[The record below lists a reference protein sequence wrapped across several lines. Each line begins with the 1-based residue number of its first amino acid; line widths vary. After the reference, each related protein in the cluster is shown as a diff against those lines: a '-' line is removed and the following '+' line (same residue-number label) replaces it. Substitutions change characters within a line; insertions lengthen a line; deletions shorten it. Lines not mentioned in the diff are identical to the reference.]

1 MNDMSFANYILSEKS
16 LRQKMEILLY
26 FKRKHEFF
34 FDNTV
39 IFKAEIARMFLEH
52 SKLPEID
59 VNRVLTE
66 CLVYG
71 CKKTSIAFDMAK
83 VKTYAKEGSEYL
95 QTLGFDKEFCKSC
108 LEVNRYYE
116 VGTRGKEGDLLELI
130 DNFGMLLDRDDRRAF
145 TPVEALFILE
155 NDNLRG
161 KENSYL
167 DLFKEFVMEVENLES
182 LGLDKNK
189 VITSWQSSINR
200 IPKYDIAKGI
210 RLASENRTKSRKMYI
225 EAKKIQKDK
234 NGIRS
239 NRQQLNA
246 QKRLEQEL
254 AQQIDQNHKFADL
267 LDDQGVL

>member
-1 MNDMSFANYILSEKS
+1 M
-16 LRQKMEILLY
+16 
-26 FKRKHEFF
+26 
-34 FDNTV
+34 
-39 IFKAEIARMFLEH
+39 
-52 SKLPEID
+52 
-59 VNRVLTE
+59 
-66 CLVYG
+66 
-71 CKKTSIAFDMAK
+71 
-83 VKTYAKEGSEYL
+83 
-95 QTLGFDKEFCKSC
+95 
-108 LEVNRYYE
+108 
-116 VGTRGKEGDLLELI
+116 GTRGKEGDILELI

-167 DLFKEFVMEVENLES
+167 ETFKEFVMEFENLES

-189 VITSWQSSINR
+189 IITSWQGNINR
-200 IPKYDIAKGI
+200 IAKYEIAKGI
-210 RLASENRTKSRKMYI
+210 RLASENRTLARKMYI

-246 QKRLEQEL
+246 QKRLEHEL

-267 LDDQGVL
+267 LDDQGAL